1 MEEQVV
7 LNTDQRLYQ
16 CGAQIACLVH
26 LVFKLADLRASHVN
40 AR

>member
-16 CGAQIACLVH
+16 RGAQIACLVH
-26 LVFKLADLRASHVN
+26 LVFKLADFRASRVN